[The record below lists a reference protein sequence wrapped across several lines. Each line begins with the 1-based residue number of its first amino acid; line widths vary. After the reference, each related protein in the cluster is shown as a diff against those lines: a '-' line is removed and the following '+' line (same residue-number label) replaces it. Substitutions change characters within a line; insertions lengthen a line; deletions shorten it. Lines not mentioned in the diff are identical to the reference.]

1 MAEKLSTGLRD
12 FVNGGGSKR
21 AFLQDCIMKIYDG
34 APPAD
39 ADAAVTGN
47 LLVTITQGSDT
58 TYNRDGW
65 GEIVNVLV
73 TSHAPG
79 DTFSF
84 DVTIGAETLVT
95 TRTYTNTPDAGA
107 AADVAVRLC
116 RLFNEVGCFACATGT
131 DGNINVMAPSRKA
144 LTIALHA
151 GATGSVTITDNKYA
165 PDTTGTC
172 LNFGPSVSGSM
183 SKTSDIWSGLVA
195 LSGTAGY
202 FRFVQTNDDGT
213 LSTTQRRM
221 QGSISTSGAE
231 LNMDNLTISAGKTH
245 TVDTYSVTEPAE

>member
-12 FVNGGGSKR
+12 FLNSGGSKR
-21 AFLQDCIMKIYDG
+21 DFLSNCLMKIYDG

-47 LLVTITQGSDT
+47 LLVTISQGSDVAN
-58 TYNRDGW
+58 NRDGW

-84 DVTIGAETLVT
+84 DVTVGSETLVV

-116 RLFNEVGCFACATGT
+116 RLFNEVGCHACCTGT
-131 DGNINVMAPSRKA
+131 DGNINVMAPSRKS

-151 GATGSVTITDNKYA
+151 GATGSVTITDAIYA
-165 PDTTGTC
+165 ADAVGTA

-183 SKTSDIWSGLVA
+183 SKTSDVWSGLVA
-195 LSGTAGY
+195 IGGTAGY
-202 FRFVQTNDDGT
+202 FRFVQNSDDGT

-221 QGSISTSGAE
+221 QGTISTSGAE
-231 LNMDNLTISAGKTH
+231 LNMDNLSISAGKTH